1 MYNILSINLIEDHFV
16 LVNENY
22 IPLHYFIDN
31 KYRRLWLVLLSG
43 LWRSSPLIF
52 SYKPPDKM
60 HSSLPGSTYLFLCL
74 LVLGLIQC
82 KWNPEEPAQI
92 PAEQPGLSSPSNSRQ
107 IDPVRVVSTSEEV
120 TVQLFEQ
127 AAPSVVF
134 ITTTA
139 VSQDY
144 WSRNIYEIP
153 AGSGSGFIWD
163 AEGHIVTNYHV
174 IKGSYKARVTLSDQ
188 TTWDA
193 EVVGIEPRKDLAVLK
208 IKSTSNLKP
217 IPIGTSHNL
226 KVGQSVF
233 AIGNPFGLD
242 QTLTTGIISAL
253 GREIES
259 VAQIPIRDVIQTDA
273 AINPGNS
280 GGPLLDISG
289 RLIGVNTAIYSPSG
303 AYAGIGFSVPVDV
316 VNWVV
321 PDLIEFGEVRRPVLG
336 IDLVNQQII
345 DRMELKGA
353 LVMNVGAGSGA
364 EKGGLK
370 PTRKSRSGDIIIGDL
385 IIEING
391 EAIES
396 NNDLLLTL
404 EKYKP
409 GDQIRMKVKRD
420 KQINDLTITLGSSL

>member
-1 MYNILSINLIEDHFV
+1 MIKKQNVLNFLLI
-16 LVNENY
+16 
-22 IPLHYFIDN
+22 
-31 KYRRLWLVLLSG
+31 LLS
-43 LWRSSPLIF
+43 
-52 SYKPPDKM
+52 
-60 HSSLPGSTYLFLCL
+60 SLLF
-74 LVLGLIQC
+74 IQC
-82 KWNPEEPAQI
+82 RQETSSVKADDSISTPA
-92 PAEQPGLSSPSNSRQ
+92 PVPSLSRP
-107 IDPVRVVSTSEEV
+107 IDPIRVVSTSEEV
-120 TVQLFEQ
+120 TVSLFEE

-139 VSQDY
+139 VREDY
-144 WSRNIYEIP
+144 WSRNVYEIP
-153 AGSGSGFIWD
+153 AGTGSGFVWNE
-163 AEGHIVTNYHV
+163 EGYIVTNYHV
-174 IKGSYKARVTLSDQ
+174 IRDAYKAKVTLSDQ

-208 IKSTSNLKP
+208 IKTNSNLKP

-321 PDLIEFGEVRRPVLG
+321 PDLIKYGKVVRPVLG
-336 IDLVNQQII
+336 IELVQQQMI
-345 DRMELKGA
+345 DRMNLKGA
-353 LVMNVGAGSGA
+353 LVLDVTPGSGA

-370 PTRKSRSGDIIIGDL
+370 PTRRSLTGELVIGDL
-385 IIEING
+385 IVEINS

-396 NNDLLLTL
+396 NNDLLLTV

-409 GDQIRMKVKRD
+409 GQQIKVKVKRGE
-420 KQINDLTITLGSSL
+420 QTHDLTITLGSSL

>member
-1 MYNILSINLIEDHFV
+1 MNRIWI
-16 LVNENY
+16 
-22 IPLHYFIDN
+22 
-31 KYRRLWLVLLSG
+31 G
-43 LWRSSPLIF
+43 
-52 SYKPPDKM
+52 
-60 HSSLPGSTYLFLCL
+60 
-74 LVLGLIQC
+74 
-82 KWNPEEPAQI
+82 
-92 PAEQPGLSSPSNSRQ
+92 GLSLVIGLFIGSLVQCRWNKTNSIAPKSGESATASQSRA
-107 IDPVRVVSTSEEV
+107 IDPVRVVSTAEE
-120 TVQLFEQ
+120 TTIALFEK
-127 AAPSVVF
+127 AAPSVVY
-134 ITTTA
+134 ITTTT
-139 VSQDY
+139 VRQDY
-144 WSRNIYEIP
+144 WSRNVYEIP
-153 AGSGSGFIWD
+153 AGTGSGFIWD
-163 AEGHIVTNYHV
+163 DQGYIVTNYHV
-174 IKGSYKARVTLSDQ
+174 IKDAYKAKVTLSDQ

-193 EVVGIEPRKDLAVLK
+193 EVAGIEPRKDLAVLK
-208 IKSTSNLKP
+208 IKASSKLQP
-217 IPIGTSHNL
+217 IPIGTSHDL

-259 VAQIPIRDVIQTDA
+259 QGQIPIRDVIQTDA

-321 PDLIEFGEVRRPVLG
+321 PDLIKFGEVRRPVLG
-336 IDLVNQQII
+336 VDLVQQQII

-353 LVMNVGAGSGA
+353 LVMNVIPGGGAA
-364 EKGGLK
+364 KGGLQ
-370 PTRKSRSGDIIIGDL
+370 PTRRTSDGEIIMGDL

-391 EAIES
+391 EPIES

-409 GDQIRMKVKRD
+409 GEQVQMKVKR
-420 KQINDLTITLGSSL
+420 KAQTESLTIILGSSL

>member
-1 MYNILSINLIEDHFV
+1 MIKKQDAVYILLTVI
-16 LVNENY
+16 
-22 IPLHYFIDN
+22 
-31 KYRRLWLVLLSG
+31 
-43 LWRSSPLIF
+43 
-52 SYKPPDKM
+52 
-60 HSSLPGSTYLFLCL
+60 SSLLFTQCRQETSSVPTDDSIST
-74 LVLGLIQC
+74 
-82 KWNPEEPAQI
+82 PA
-92 PAEQPGLSSPSNSRQ
+92 PVPSLSRP
-107 IDPVRVVSTSEEV
+107 IDPIRVVSTSEEV
-120 TVQLFEQ
+120 TVSLFEE

-134 ITTTA
+134 ITTTS
-139 VSQDY
+139 VRQDY
-144 WSRNIYEIP
+144 WSRNVYEIP
-153 AGSGSGFIWD
+153 AGTGSGFVWNED
-163 AEGHIVTNYHV
+163 GYIVTNYHV
-174 IKGSYKARVTLSDQ
+174 IRDTYKAKVTLSDQ

-193 EVVGIEPRKDLAVLK
+193 EVVGFEPRKDLAVLK
-208 IKSTSNLKP
+208 IKPNSKLKP
-217 IPIGTSHNL
+217 IPLGTSHDL

-259 VAQIPIRDVIQTDA
+259 AAQVPIRDVIQTDA

-321 PDLIEFGEVRRPVLG
+321 PDLIKYGKVVRPVLG
-336 IDLVNQQII
+336 IELVQQQMI
-345 DRMELKGA
+345 DRMNLRGA
-353 LVMNVGAGSGA
+353 LVLDVTPGGGA

-370 PTRKSRSGDIIIGDL
+370 PTRRSLTGELVIGDL
-385 IIEING
+385 IVEINN

-396 NNDLLLTL
+396 NNDLLLTV

-409 GDQIRMKVKRD
+409 GQQIKVKVKRGE
-420 KQINDLTITLGSSL
+420 QTHDLTITLGSSL